1 MEMRTHKMKQSYSPY
16 PNQILTNH
24 YYFFRSSETLE
35 IIPCKAISQVSADK
49 YKMMTTRR
57 EIFFAKKTEI
67 LDFIPGSR
75 LFKHLMKQSK
85 FRNCRDVNATVKAM
99 RMDPN
104 KVMVMDKF
112 SVYENDNDLSEEEFN
127 STYLEF
133 HKKDKNFNEFYEA
146 IQKNVPGTASLKV
159 SDLYRIVCKNGG
171 MNNVINLQLWKKL
184 FFEQMPKTNVSFAL
198 RNFYK
203 KYLYQ
208 YELARREFED
218 KEIEFN
224 YIFKKNDHVIFKG
237 SGAKFCGKILARR
250 NRGLN
255 IYYISI
261 CNLKNECS
269 EWFSEDIIQPT
280 DSKCINNQLTFT
292 KYMRIYYFLP
302 DPITQEKN
310 AHNVALIR
318 NEREKRKLS
327 ENSEV
332 KESCFVNIN
341 VLAEVSVSVL
351 ENLKKKRKIV
361 KEKEN
366 KENH

>member
-1 MEMRTHKMKQSYSPY
+1 MICQKIAPSMKQNYSPY
-16 PNQILTNH
+16 PSQILSNQ

-35 IIPCKAISQVSADK
+35 IIPCKAISQINLNK

-57 EIFFAKKTEI
+57 EVFFAKKEEI
-67 LDFIPGSR
+67 LEFIPGSR

-85 FRNCRDVNATVKAM
+85 FRNCRDIMATVKAM
-99 RMDPN
+99 RLDPN
-104 KVMVMDKF
+104 KVMIMDSF
-112 SVYENDNDLSEEEFN
+112 SVYDNDKEISEEEFK
-127 STYLEF
+127 STFLAF
-133 HKKDKNFNEFYEA
+133 HKKSKIYNEYVE
-146 IQKNVPGTASLKV
+146 ILQRNVPGTASLSV
-159 SDLYRIVCKNGG
+159 VDLYRIICKFGG

-184 FFEQMPKTNVSFAL
+184 FYEQMPKTNVSFAL

-208 YELARREFED
+208 YELFRREFED
-218 KEIEFN
+218 SDYEFN
-224 YIFKKNDHVIFKG
+224 YKFNKKDHVIFKG
-237 SGAKFCGKILARR
+237 SGAKFCGKIVARR

-269 EWFSEDIIQPT
+269 EWFAEDIIQPT
-280 DSKCINNQLTFT
+280 DNNCINNQLTFT

-318 NEREKRKLS
+318 RQKDSVKNISDES
-327 ENSEV
+327 DENV
-332 KESCFVNIN
+332 YNIH
-341 VLAEVSVSVL
+341 VLAEISSQIL
-351 ENLKKKRKIV
+351 DNLKKKRKLCD
-361 KEKEN
+361 EKEN
-366 KENH
+366 L